1 MGLKNYHEQKANL
14 LKIDNVIND
23 LVQYARMIDVNYIT
37 IVQDHVVWGNN
48 EDRYQVICGMQR
60 CYKKTAQIEESCIG
74 LKSEALYSLNQM
86 DKLEKIIHGKR
97 TVQQK
102 QLGNGMVLEKAE
114 VTTKANKIFIDLDF
128 FDGGGGFCSAF
139 EKQKRTLTKLKKDI
153 NSIERNIDPELKKSI
168 KGKSG
173 TFSKIR
179 KDIDKLY
186 EYNDSLVNMFRNVLE
201 VYKNAE
207 EQLLAEL
214 ERYSVSVNSSGQ
226 VQGTIAS
233 QQYEKYQQGQEPI
246 KWVRARSYVLEDPAL
261 YPKQGAKQ
269 CTLYANI
276 YMMSRYSLLHGGE
289 AITPNNYK
297 IYTQKEVWTGNGMA
311 WDYDLS
317 INAQTGK
324 VHVKQYKNEEY
335 HGKAYSSLKEPNQ
348 KTEYIK
354 NLLLTHPEGIVV
366 YDHNSGTRNGMHAIL
381 VVDYD
386 ESRHE
391 FLVIDPAQP
400 NGKAGIIYESEALVK
415 VENTESIWVMEHD

>member
-48 EDRYQVICGMQR
+48 VDRYQVICGMQR

-261 YPKQGAKQ
+261 YPKQKPSQ
-269 CTLYANI
+269 CTLYTNI
-276 YMMSRYSLLHGGE
+276 YLMSRYSLLHGGE
-289 AITPNNYK
+289 AVTPENYQQFTHK
-297 IYTQKEVWTGNGMA
+297 NLWSGDGMA
-311 WDYDLS
+311 DAY
-317 INAQTGK
+317 NFTVNGET
-324 VHVKQYKNEEY
+324 VHVQ
-335 HGKAYSSLKEPNQ
+335 HCSQ
-348 KTEYIK
+348 KDKYQSESGVIEMPPEQRKEYIK
-354 NLLLTHPEGIVV
+354 GILQNHPEGIGV
-366 YDHNSGTRNGMHAIL
+366 YDHNSNTPGGKHAVL
-381 VVDYD
+381 VTGYD
-386 ESRHE
+386 EASDE
-391 FLVIDPAQP
+391 FIIIDPAT
-400 NGKAGIIYESEALVK
+400 GGGEVRESQSKTHFSVK
-415 VENTESIWVMEHD
+415 DVESIYVIDSF